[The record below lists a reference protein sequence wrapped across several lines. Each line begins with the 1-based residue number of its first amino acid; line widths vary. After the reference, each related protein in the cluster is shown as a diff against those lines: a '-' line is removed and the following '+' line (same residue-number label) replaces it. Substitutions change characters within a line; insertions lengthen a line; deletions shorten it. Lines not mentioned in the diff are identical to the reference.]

1 MTKTNYKLL
10 YENLKIE
17 YNKLAKDFL
26 YLNVKHE
33 HMIKELNKVIRKLKL
48 DVKKEIQLN
57 KKGNKS

>member
-26 YLNVKHE
+26 YLNAKHE

-57 KKGNKS
+57 QKGNKL